1 MKIPCTSVF
10 GNTVFIEQEKIS
22 IRVSAY
28 GIITHNK
35 RILLLR
41 MKDTGKYCLPG
52 GGIDAHEKMIVGL
65 SREIKEEVGL
75 EFISAEMLGSRETFF
90 YYDPWDTAWH
100 NFSFFYSITPLNTT
114 IPNDHIVEDEGAEL
128 PKWIPID
135 TLQETDFQVFGEEI
149 IYFLQ
154 YQKFPFEQYAK
165 YETLL
170 TKYRKMS

>member
-10 GNTVFIEQEKIS
+10 GNTVEVEQEKIS
-22 IRVSAY
+22 IRISAY
-28 GIITHNK
+28 GIMTHNK
-35 RILLLR
+35 KILLLR

-75 EFISAEMLGSRETFF
+75 EFTTAEMLGSRETFF

-100 NFSFFYSITPLNTT
+100 NFSFFYKITPLSTT
-114 IPNDHIVEDEGAEL
+114 ISGDHIVQDEGAEL
-128 PKWIPID
+128 PGWISID

-149 IYFLQ
+149 LSFLHH
-154 YQKFPFEQYAK
+154 QKFPLEHSTK
-165 YETLL
+165 TKLL
-170 TKYRKMS
+170 